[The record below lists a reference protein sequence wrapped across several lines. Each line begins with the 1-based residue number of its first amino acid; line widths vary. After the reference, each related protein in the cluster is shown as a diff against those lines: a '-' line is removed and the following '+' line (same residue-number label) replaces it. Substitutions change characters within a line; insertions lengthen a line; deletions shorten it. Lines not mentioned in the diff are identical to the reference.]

1 MSRTKIALL
10 CGPVA
15 LLGVAL
21 AVHATVRVRDGE
33 RELAAVAVAGDAEG
47 QSFVATLR
55 GEHAERQQLA
65 FDRRRALAFSLA
77 AARRDRLLGILVV
90 GAAGLGAAALSVMAR
105 IAAEVEEDR
114 QHLRAQPGQRGPD
127 RS

>member
-21 AVHATVRVRDGE
+21 AVHATVRVQDGE
-33 RELAAVAVAGDAEG
+33 RELAALAVAGEAEG

-65 FDRRRALAFSLA
+65 FDRRRALALSLA
-77 AARRDRLLGILVV
+77 AARRDRLLGILVLA
-90 GAAGLGAAALSVMAR
+90 AAGLGAGALSVMAR